1 VLRSRKSGRRIEFAP
16 HVARTGVDVP
26 GPRAWWRHQVYWD
39 QNTRAASPAGFFF
52 TLLIRGVPFACAYAL
67 LGGPRGLAVLGA
79 TLGVRLATAAANAAL
94 IGDGEGLAWLW
105 LLPARDLVGLLI
117 WAASFLQRRVY
128 WKGRV
133 FVLKRNRLLEV
144 R

>member
-1 VLRSRKSGRRIEFAP
+1 M
-16 HVARTGVDVP
+16 
-26 GPRAWWRHQVYWD
+26 
-39 QNTRAASPAGFFF
+39 
-52 TLLIRGVPFACAYAL
+52 
-67 LGGPRGLAVLGA
+67 LGA